1 MTAFSLVLLTPREV
15 VFDGEV
21 TSVVLP
27 TADGQIGFLS
37 GRERTTVEV
46 LPGDVRF
53 QTKEGEVVV
62 ETGGG
67 IAEMQGNTL
76 AVLCGAAYLKEEA
89 ERKKSERLAELEEAR
104 IRQEKSL
111 AEYKINRAALIR
123 AFDKLRRTSAK

>member
-67 IAEMQGNTL
+67 IAEMQSNTL